1 MSSNNNIMVML
12 KEYNIQN
19 EHELD
24 AALKHMKVD
33 LGIMVQHSSEKI
45 TVDED
50 KTMQVAI

>member
-1 MSSNNNIMVML
+1 MSSNNNIMTML

-33 LGIMVQHSSEKI
+33 LGIMVQRSSDKI
-45 TVDED
+45 TADED
-50 KTMQVAI
+50 KAMKVAI